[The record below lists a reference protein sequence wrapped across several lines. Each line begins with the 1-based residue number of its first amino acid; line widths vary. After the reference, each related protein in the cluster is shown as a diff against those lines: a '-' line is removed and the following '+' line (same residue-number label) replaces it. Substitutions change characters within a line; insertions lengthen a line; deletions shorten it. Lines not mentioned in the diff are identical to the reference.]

1 MINKN
6 PAKLQEVV
14 QVGQRQMIKSRSPGT
29 TNLDKRE
36 KQEEEM
42 TSNRLMLKS
51 SSRISKELQVAQ
63 SFATNGKAKKAKTRH
78 SVSPWIQIKS
88 MDWSNSL

>member
-1 MINKN
+1 MRKIVMINKN

-36 KQEEEM
+36 KQEEE
-42 TSNRLMLKS
+42 KGEEEQE
-51 SSRISKELQVAQ
+51 KEK
-63 SFATNGKAKKAKTRH
+63 GEEKKEGEKGEEER
-78 SVSPWIQIKS
+78 
-88 MDWSNSL
+88 